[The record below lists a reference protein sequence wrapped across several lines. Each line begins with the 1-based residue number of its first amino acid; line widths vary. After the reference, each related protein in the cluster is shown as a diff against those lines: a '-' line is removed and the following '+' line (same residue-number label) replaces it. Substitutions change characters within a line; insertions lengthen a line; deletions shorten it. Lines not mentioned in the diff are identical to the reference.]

1 MAVGLPLK
9 TTYANGNVY
18 SASDV
23 NDTNGTINSNLNP
36 YCAGKNKI
44 INGDFY
50 VNQRKFSSI
59 TADGWMFDRYLAV
72 RTGNGTSTYTAQT
85 FTLGTAPVA
94 GYEGKNYL
102 QVAVAG
108 ESSTTSYT
116 IIQQHIEDVRTLAGS
131 TATISFW
138 AKATSGTPNILT
150 YVQQQFGTGGSPSAT
165 VNTFGTVTAITTSWV
180 RYSFTISIPS
190 ISGKT
195 IGTNNNSYLTLSIC
209 PSAGSANGAPF
220 TTLGIQNNT
229 FQFWGL
235 QIEQGSTATP
245 FQTATGSIQG
255 ELAACQRYYWRT
267 SGTSAYQNHAIGF
280 ATNTTDAYFFI
291 SNPVQMRTV
300 PSAIDYTQ
308 QQAHLPGISN
318 TVFGT
323 VAISSDSDQQNPT
336 IFAFGASGLTAN
348 RPYFLA
354 NNNNAAGY
362 IGLTAELSL

>member
-1 MAVGLPLK
+1 MAVGLPMK
-9 TTYANGNVY
+9 TTYANGDVL

-23 NDTNGTINSNLNP
+23 NDITGTINANVNP

-50 VNQRKFSSI
+50 VNQRNFSSI

-94 GYEGKNYL
+94 GYSGKNYL

-138 AKATSGTPNILT
+138 AKANTGTPNILT

-165 VNTFGTVTAITTSWV
+165 VNTYGTVTAITTSWA
-180 RYSFTISIPS
+180 RYTFTISVPS

-255 ELAACQRYYWRT
+255 ELAACQRYYQRFGGET
-267 SGTSAYQNHAIGF
+267 AYQTLGSSYNVSTTKTNAIIALPVPMRVIPTSLDSSTLCIQDSNDSISGTLTSVAF
-280 ATNTTDAYFFI
+280 ANAGNQTIRITGNSTGMTD
-291 SNPVQMRTV
+291 N
-300 PSAIDYTQ
+300 
-308 QQAHLPGISN
+308 LPG
-318 TVFGT
+318 
-323 VAISSDSDQQNPT
+323 AL
-336 IFAFGASGLTAN
+336 LT
-348 RPYFLA
+348 
-354 NNNNAAGY
+354 NNSTSGY
-362 IGLTAELSL
+362 IGFSAELSL